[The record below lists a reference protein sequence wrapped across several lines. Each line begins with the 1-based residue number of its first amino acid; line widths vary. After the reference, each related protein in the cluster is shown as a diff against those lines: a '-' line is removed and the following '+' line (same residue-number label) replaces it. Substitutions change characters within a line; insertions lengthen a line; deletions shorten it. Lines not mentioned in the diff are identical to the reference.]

1 MIELIPFRKED
12 FSFLI
17 SWIDNE
23 EDLIQFAGSIFT
35 FPLTINQL
43 DKYLLNSKRIA
54 FKVIEKNTFV
64 RIGHAEIYFNN
75 NKTAK
80 ICRVLI
86 GNPLYRGKGL
96 GQQIIKKLVRF
107 AFINY
112 NVKKVELN
120 VFDWNISAIK
130 CYERVGF
137 KIMNGITTTTSVND
151 KIWTAINMTITE
163 NV

>member
-64 RIGHAEIYFNN
+64 RIGHAEIYLNN

-137 KIMNGITTTTSVND
+137 KIMNGITTTTCVND